1 MSYILTS
8 KTLDASSYAMSYS
21 ADVPENLQYLNIF
34 SDLESVGR
42 NLVDVSRNTVVGSP
56 VPHGMS
62 GGVTFS
68 NNTNYV
74 DSVMPETDEFTLLA
88 AMKIP
93 ASGEAVPSYA
103 ISNSRSDPALVSF
116 TLGAANTT
124 TARLFYGYGTTG
136 QFLSL
141 DIAASGLVI
150 IISRVRTAGFSPGD
164 TIAEIRNCTAGTSAK
179 LAAVSNMGAHVKAGA
194 FRVGSGYS
202 SANANPQTVLSAG
215 LWDRYLTDDEVI
227 TQYTQLK
234 NMYASYGV
242 AI

>member
-8 KTLDASSYAMSYS
+8 KTLNASSYAMSYS

-34 SDLESVGR
+34 SDLASAGR
-42 NLVDVSRNTVVGSP
+42 NLVDVSRNTVIGSP

-62 GGVTFS
+62 GGITFS
-68 NNTNYV
+68 NNTNYI
-74 DSVMPETDEFTLLA
+74 DSVMSETDEFTLLA

-150 IISRVRTAGFSPGD
+150 IIARVRTAGFSPGD

-179 LAAVSNMGAHVKAGA
+179 LAAVSNMGTHVKAGA

>member
-8 KTLDASSYAMSYS
+8 KTLDASAYAMSYS

-34 SDLESVGR
+34 SNLASVGR
-42 NLVDVSRNTVVGSP
+42 NLVNVGRNTVVGSP

-68 NNTNYV
+68 NNANYV
-74 DSVMPETDEFTLLA
+74 DAVMPETDEFTLLA
-88 AMKIP
+88 AMKMP

-116 TLGAANTT
+116 TLGAANTA
-124 TARLFYGYGTTG
+124 TARLFYGYGSG
-136 QFLSL
+136 QFLTL
-141 DIAASGLVI
+141 DIAASGLAI
-150 IISRVRTAGFSPGD
+150 IIARVRTAGFSPGD

-179 LAAVSNMGAHVKAGA
+179 LAAVSNMGTHVKAGA

-202 SANANPQTVLSAG
+202 SANANPQTILSAG

-227 TQYTQLK
+227 TQYQQLK
-234 NMYASYGV
+234 DMYASCGV

>member
-1 MSYILTS
+1 
-8 KTLDASSYAMSYS
+8 ASSYAMSYS

-34 SDLESVGR
+34 SDLASAGR
-42 NLVDVSRNTVVGSP
+42 NLVDVSRNTVIGSP

-62 GGVTFS
+62 GGITFS
-68 NNTNYV
+68 NNKNYI
-74 DSVMPETDEFTLLA
+74 DSVMSETDEFTLLA

-124 TARLFYGYGTTG
+124 IARLFYGYGTTG

-150 IISRVRTAGFSPGD
+150 IIARVRTAGFSPGD

-179 LAAVSNMGAHVKAGA
+179 LAAVSNMGTHVKAGA